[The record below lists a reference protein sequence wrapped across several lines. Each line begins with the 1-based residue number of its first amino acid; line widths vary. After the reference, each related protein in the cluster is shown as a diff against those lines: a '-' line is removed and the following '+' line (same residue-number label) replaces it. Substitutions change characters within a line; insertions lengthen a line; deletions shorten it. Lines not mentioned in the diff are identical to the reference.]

1 MIERMKKLTFLV
13 TQKEYDGF
21 IAGLREQGVVHV
33 QQLKQGQT
41 SPQLQQALDLRLRYQ
56 QAIDYLDI
64 SLKAWGESPSERLEV
79 RGKRLENTFGSEASI
94 PNNPLTSNHSP
105 LTTKSGEESLPVLEF
120 VEKLKAEEVS
130 IRHEIDEAEKNA
142 EKMEPWGN
150 FDWQSIK
157 RLQEE
162 SGMQVFFYACNAK
175 SFQQEWAEKYF
186 ATPID
191 EYRKR
196 TYFLAFSDEEP
207 DIKAERLELP
217 AGSLD
222 AYRKEAADAKEALQK
237 NHDTICWLAR
247 NYRDELEKGKALAQ
261 GEIQL
266 QQVELSDESIADG
279 AVRLMVGWT
288 LADKADELCKWLN
301 EKQVYYEL
309 EDPAYEDDVPV
320 KITNDGYTSL
330 FEPILRMYSLP
341 NYRDIDPSVFFAPF
355 FMLFFGLCLGDGG
368 YGLIVLLGGIY
379 LALKGSTDDLKS
391 YGRLGIWLGLATT
404 ICGLLMGTVFGID
417 LTKQDWAF
425 LAPVKPYFI
434 NDNGIGPIF
443 GYSPMMVIS
452 VIIGLIQVL
461 LGMVLKACKAWKN
474 YGFAYSIGTFSWVVA
489 LLSAIAL
496 FGLPA
501 CGVALPQALIYVLY
515 GLIGVSVVGI
525 FLYNNPSAYKN
536 PITGPLLNIGGGVW
550 ATYGM
555 STGLLGDL
563 LSYIRLF
570 ALGLT
575 GGVLGGVFNSLA
587 LDLTSSMP
595 WFVRWLP
602 MVLILLAGHGIT
614 FALSMISAFVH
625 PMRLTFVEFFKNAD
639 FSGGGKEYNPFRT
652 VKG

>member
-1 MIERMKKLTFLV
+1 MIEKMKKLTFLV

-41 SPQLQQALDLRLRYQ
+41 SSALQKAIDTRLRFQ

-64 SLKAWGESPSERLEV
+64 SLKAWGKDPSQ
-79 RGKRLENTFGSEASI
+79 
-94 PNNPLTSNHSP
+94 PPL
-105 LTTKSGEESLPVLEF
+105 KGEESSPLKGELERVCGIALLDY
-120 VEKLKAEEVS
+120 VEHLKADEVS
-130 IRHEIDEAEKNA
+130 IRHTIDETEKNIQ
-142 EKMEPWGN
+142 KLEPWGN
-150 FDWQSIK
+150 FDWESIQ
-157 RLQEE
+157 RLQQE
-162 SGMQVFFYACNAK
+162 SGMQVYFYACNTK
-175 SFQQEWAEKYF
+175 SFQADWAEKYF
-186 ATPID
+186 ATTID
-191 EYRKR
+191 EHNKR
-196 TYFLAFSDEEP
+196 IYFLAFSAEEP

-217 AGSLD
+217 EGSL
-222 AYRKEAADAKEALQK
+222 AQYQQKAADARKALQE
-237 NHDTICWLAR
+237 NHDMTCQIAR
-247 NYRDELEKGKALAQ
+247 EQRDALVEGLKQAQ

-266 QQVELSDESIADG
+266 REVELSDESIADG

-288 LADKADELCKWLN
+288 LADKADDLTKWLDDRHIC
-301 EKQVYYEL
+301 YEL
-309 EDPAYEDDVPV
+309 ENPAYEDDVPV
-320 KITNDGYTSL
+320 KITNGSYTRL

-368 YGLIVLLGGIY
+368 YGLLVLLGGIF
-379 LALKGSTDDLKS
+379 LALKGGNDDMKS

-404 ICGLLMGTVFGID
+404 VCGLLTGTVFGID

-425 LAPVKPYFI
+425 LAPVKPYFL
-434 NDNGIGPIF
+434 NDNGVGLLF

-461 LGMVLKACKAWKN
+461 LGMVLKGCKAWKN
-474 YGFAYSIGTFSWVVA
+474 FGFGYAIGTFSWVVA

-501 CGVALPQALIYVLY
+501 CGVALPIGLVYALY
-515 GLIGVSVVGI
+515 GIIGVSVIGI
-525 FLYNNPSAYKN
+525 FLYNNPGAYKN
-536 PITGPLLNIGGGVW
+536 PILGPLLNIGGGVW

-555 STGLLGDL
+555 ATGLLGDL

-575 GGVLGGVFNSLA
+575 GGVLGGVFNALA
-587 LDLTSSMP
+587 YDMTSSLP
-595 WFVRWLP
+595 WAIRWLP
-602 MVLILLAGHGIT
+602 MVLILLFGHGIT

-639 FSGGGKEYNPFRT
+639 FSGGGKEYTPFRV
-652 VKG
+652 VKS

>member
-64 SLKAWGESPSERLEV
+64 SLKAWDKEQGARSKEQENSNLGTTGEQSSCPLPLAPCPLE
-79 RGKRLENTFGSEASI
+79 S
-94 PNNPLTSNHSP
+94 
-105 LTTKSGEESLPVLEF
+105 

-142 EKMEPWGN
+142 EKLEPWGN
-150 FDWQSIK
+150 FDWQSIQ

-222 AYRKEAADAKEALQK
+222 AYRKEAAEAKEALQK

-247 NYRDELEKGKALAQ
+247 NYRDALEKGKALAQ

-288 LADKADELCKWLN
+288 LADKADELCKWLD
-301 EKQVYYEL
+301 EKQIYYEL
-309 EDPAYEDDVPV
+309 EDPAFEDDVPV

-341 NYRDIDPSVFFAPF
+341 NYHDIDPSVFFAPF

-368 YGLIVLLGGIY
+368 YGLLVLLGGIY
-379 LALKGSTDDLKS
+379 LALKGSDDVKS
-391 YGRLGIWLGLATT
+391 YGRLGIWLGLATMV
-404 ICGLLMGTVFGID
+404 CGLLMGTVFGID

-425 LAPVKPYFI
+425 LALVKPYFI
-434 NDNGIGPIF
+434 SDGGIGPIF
-443 GYSPMMVIS
+443 GYSPMMVFS

-474 YGFAYSIGTFSWVVA
+474 YGFAYSIGTFSWVVV

>member
-41 SPQLQQALDLRLRYQ
+41 SPALQKALDERVRYQ

-64 SLKAWGESPSERLEV
+64 SLKAWEKETPSNSPSTGR
-79 RGKRLENTFGSEASI
+79 
-94 PNNPLTSNHSP
+94 TS
-105 LTTKSGEESLPVLEF
+105 GQESLLIEDKVGRGSALLDY
-120 VEKLKAEEVS
+120 VETLRAEEVS
-130 IRHEIDEAEKNA
+130 IRHKIDEAEKNA
-142 EKMEPWGN
+142 QKLEPWGN
-150 FDWQSIK
+150 FDWESIK
-157 RLQEE
+157 KLQQE
-162 SGMQVFFYACNAK
+162 SGMQVYFYACATK
-175 SFQQEWAEKYF
+175 SFHAEWAEKYF

-191 EYRKR
+191 EYQKR
-196 TYFLAFSDEEP
+196 TYFLAFSNEEP

-217 AGSLD
+217 AGSLEQ
-222 AYRKEAADAKEALQK
+222 YKKELADAKEALQK
-237 NHDTICWLAR
+237 NHDTICEIAR
-247 NYRDELEKGKALAQ
+247 KYRNVLEQGMKEAQ

-266 QQVELSDESIADG
+266 RQVELSDETIADG

-288 LADKADELCKWLN
+288 LEEKAEALAKWLD

-320 KITNDGYTSL
+320 KIKNDSYTRL

-368 YGLIVLLGGIY
+368 YGLLVLLGGIY
-379 LALKGSTDDLKS
+379 LALKGNEETKS

-404 ICGLLMGTVFGID
+404 VCGLLTGTFFGID
-417 LTKQDWAF
+417 LSKQEWAF
-425 LAPVKPYFI
+425 LAPVKPYFL
-434 NDNGIGPIF
+434 NDNGVGPIF

-461 LGMVLKACKAWKN
+461 LGMVLKGCKAWKN
-474 YGFAYSIGTFSWVVA
+474 YGFGYAIGTFSWVVA

-501 CGVALPQALIYVLY
+501 CGVALPQAVVYTLY
-515 GLIGVSVVGI
+515 GIIGVSVVGI

-536 PITGPLLNIGGGVW
+536 PITGPLLNIGGGIW

-555 STGLLGDL
+555 ATGLLGDL

-587 LDLTSSMP
+587 YDMTSSLP
-595 WFVRWLP
+595 WTIRWLP

-639 FSGGGKEYNPFRT
+639 FSGGGKEYTPFKT
-652 VKG
+652 VHSS

>member
-1 MIERMKKLTFLV
+1 MIEKMKKLTFLV

-64 SLKAWGESPSERLEV
+64 SLKAWDKEQGARSKEQENSNPDTTGEQSSCPLPLAPCPLE
-79 RGKRLENTFGSEASI
+79 S
-94 PNNPLTSNHSP
+94 
-105 LTTKSGEESLPVLEF
+105 

-237 NHDTICWLAR
+237 NHDTICWIAR
-247 NYRDELEKGKALAQ
+247 NYRDALEKGKALAQ

-288 LADKADELCKWLN
+288 LANKADELCKWLD
-301 EKQVYYEL
+301 EKQVFYEL

-341 NYRDIDPSVFFAPF
+341 NYHDIDPSVFFAPF

-368 YGLIVLLGGIY
+368 YGLLVLLGGIY
-379 LALKGSTDDLKS
+379 LALKGSNDVKS
-391 YGRLGIWLGLATT
+391 YGRLGIWLGLATMV
-404 ICGLLMGTVFGID
+404 CGLLMGTVFGID

-443 GYSPMMVIS
+443 GYSPMMVFS

>member
-1 MIERMKKLTFLV
+1 MIEKMKKLTFLV

-64 SLKAWGESPSERLEV
+64 SLKAWEDSLTPDPSPRRGENFPEAPLPFTPPLE
-79 RGKRLENTFGSEASI
+79 GTGEA
-94 PNNPLTSNHSP
+94 
-105 LTTKSGEESLPVLEF
+105 VLEY
-120 VEKLKAEEVS
+120 VERLKAEEVN

-142 EKMEPWGN
+142 EKLEPWGN
-150 FDWQSIK
+150 FDWQSIQ

-162 SGMQVFFYACNAK
+162 TGMQVFFYACNAK

-196 TYFLAFSDEEP
+196 TYFLAFSNEEP

-237 NHDTICWLAR
+237 NHDTICWLAH
-247 NYRDELEKGKALAQ
+247 NYRDALEKGKALAQ

-288 LADKADELCKWLN
+288 LADKADELCKWLD

-309 EDPAYEDDVPV
+309 EDPAFEDDVPV
-320 KITNDGYTSL
+320 KITNGSYTSL

-341 NYRDIDPSVFFAPF
+341 NYHDIDPSVFFAPF

-368 YGLIVLLGGIY
+368 YGLLVLLGGIY
-379 LALKGSTDDLKS
+379 LALKGSDDVKS
-391 YGRLGIWLGLATT
+391 YGRLGIWLGLSTMV
-404 ICGLLMGTVFGID
+404 CGLLMGTFFGID

-434 NDNGIGPIF
+434 SDGGIGPIF
-443 GYSPMMVIS
+443 GYSPMMVFS

-474 YGFAYSIGTFSWVVA
+474 YGFAYSIGTFSWVVV

-515 GLIGVSVVGI
+515 GLIGMSVVGI

>member
-64 SLKAWGESPSERLEV
+64 SLKAWDKEQGARSKEQENSNLGTTGEQSSCPLPLAPCPLE
-79 RGKRLENTFGSEASI
+79 S
-94 PNNPLTSNHSP
+94 
-105 LTTKSGEESLPVLEF
+105 

-142 EKMEPWGN
+142 EKLEPWGN

-217 AGSLD
+217 VGSLD
-222 AYRKEAADAKEALQK
+222 AYRKEAAEAKEALQK

-288 LADKADELCKWLN
+288 LADKADELCKWLD
-301 EKQVYYEL
+301 EKQVFYEL

-368 YGLIVLLGGIY
+368 YGLLVLLGGIY
-379 LALKGSTDDLKS
+379 LALKGSDDVKS
-391 YGRLGIWLGLATT
+391 YGRLGIWLGLATMV
-404 ICGLLMGTVFGID
+404 CGLLMGTVFGID

-443 GYSPMMVIS
+443 GYSPMMVFS

-639 FSGGGKEYNPFRT
+639 FSGGGKEYNPFRM

>member
-64 SLKAWGESPSERLEV
+64 SLKAWDKEQGARSKEQENSNLGTTGEQSSCPLPLAPCPLE
-79 RGKRLENTFGSEASI
+79 S
-94 PNNPLTSNHSP
+94 
-105 LTTKSGEESLPVLEF
+105 

-142 EKMEPWGN
+142 EKLEPWGN
-150 FDWQSIK
+150 FDWQSIQ

-162 SGMQVFFYACNAK
+162 TGMQVFFYACNAK

-222 AYRKEAADAKEALQK
+222 TYRKEAADAKEALQK

-288 LADKADELCKWLN
+288 LADKADELCKWLD
-301 EKQVYYEL
+301 EKQVFYEL

-341 NYRDIDPSVFFAPF
+341 NYHDIDPSVFFAPF

-368 YGLIVLLGGIY
+368 YGLLVLLGGTF
-379 LALKGSTDDLKS
+379 LALKGDEETKS
-391 YGRLGIWLGLATT
+391 YGRLGIWLGLATMV
-404 ICGLLMGTVFGID
+404 CGLLMGTVFGID

-443 GYSPMMVIS
+443 GYSPMMVFS

>member
-64 SLKAWGESPSERLEV
+64 SLKAWDKEQGARSKEQENSNLGTTGEQSSCPLPLAPCPLE
-79 RGKRLENTFGSEASI
+79 S
-94 PNNPLTSNHSP
+94 
-105 LTTKSGEESLPVLEF
+105 

-222 AYRKEAADAKEALQK
+222 TYRKEAADAKEALQK

-288 LADKADELCKWLN
+288 LADKADELCKWLD
-301 EKQVYYEL
+301 EKQVFYEL

-341 NYRDIDPSVFFAPF
+341 NYHDIDPSVFFAPF

-368 YGLIVLLGGIY
+368 YGLLVLLCGIY
-379 LALKGSTDDLKS
+379 LALKGSDDVKS
-391 YGRLGIWLGLATT
+391 YGRLGIWLGLATMV
-404 ICGLLMGTVFGID
+404 CGLLMGTVFGID

-443 GYSPMMVIS
+443 GYSPMMVFS

-639 FSGGGKEYNPFRT
+639 FSGGGKEYNPFRA

>member
-64 SLKAWGESPSERLEV
+64 SLKAWDKEQGARSKEQENSNLGTTGEQSSCPLPLAPCPLE
-79 RGKRLENTFGSEASI
+79 S
-94 PNNPLTSNHSP
+94 
-105 LTTKSGEESLPVLEF
+105 

-222 AYRKEAADAKEALQK
+222 TYRKEAADAKEALQK

-288 LADKADELCKWLN
+288 LADKADELCKWLD
-301 EKQVYYEL
+301 EKQVFYEL

-341 NYRDIDPSVFFAPF
+341 NYHDIDPSVFFAPF

-368 YGLIVLLGGIY
+368 YGLLVLLGGTF
-379 LALKGSTDDLKS
+379 LALKGDEETKS
-391 YGRLGIWLGLATT
+391 YGRLGIWLGLATMV
-404 ICGLLMGTVFGID
+404 CGLLMGTVFGID

-443 GYSPMMVIS
+443 GYSPMMVFS

>member
-64 SLKAWGESPSERLEV
+64 SLKAWDKEQGARSKEQENSNLGTTGEQSSCPLPLAPCPLE
-79 RGKRLENTFGSEASI
+79 S
-94 PNNPLTSNHSP
+94 
-105 LTTKSGEESLPVLEF
+105 

-222 AYRKEAADAKEALQK
+222 TYRKEAADAKEALQK

-288 LADKADELCKWLN
+288 LADKADELCKWLD
-301 EKQVYYEL
+301 EKQVFYEL

-341 NYRDIDPSVFFAPF
+341 NYHDIDPSVFFAPF

-368 YGLIVLLGGIY
+368 YGLLVLLGGTF
-379 LALKGSTDDLKS
+379 LALKGDEETKS
-391 YGRLGIWLGLATT
+391 YGRLGIWLGLATMV
-404 ICGLLMGTVFGID
+404 CGLLMGTVFGID

-443 GYSPMMVIS
+443 GYSPMMVFS

-515 GLIGVSVVGI
+515 GLIGMSVVGI

-639 FSGGGKEYNPFRT
+639 FSGGGKEYNPFRA

>member
-1 MIERMKKLTFLV
+1 MIEKMKKLTFLV
-13 TQKEYDGF
+13 TQKEYDTF
-21 IAGLREQGVVHV
+21 IDGLREQGVVHV

-41 SPQLQQALDLRLRYQ
+41 SPALQQAMDLRLRYQ
-56 QAIDYLDI
+56 QALDYLDI
-64 SLKAWGESPSERLEV
+64 SLSAWGKETPSPSPKKENPDVSLSREDIEGSDRL
-79 RGKRLENTFGSEASI
+79 LNY
-94 PNNPLTSNHSP
+94 
-105 LTTKSGEESLPVLEF
+105 

-130 IRHEIDEAEKNA
+130 IRHTIDEAEKNVQRL
-142 EKMEPWGN
+142 EPWGN
-150 FDWQSIK
+150 FNWEDLK
-157 RLQEE
+157 RLQQE
-162 SGMQVFFYACNAK
+162 SGLQVYFYACASK

-186 ATPID
+186 ATTID

-217 AGSLD
+217 SGSL
-222 AYRKEAADAKEALQK
+222 AQYQQEAKEAREALQK
-237 NHDTICWLAR
+237 NHNTTCQLCREHRQLLA
-247 NYRDELEKGKALAQ
+247 DGMQQAQ
-261 GEIQL
+261 SEIQL
-266 QQVELSDESIADG
+266 RQVELSDESIADG
-279 AVRLMVGWT
+279 VVRLMVGWT
-288 LADKADELCKWLN
+288 LADKAEDLAKWLDA
-301 EKQVYYEL
+301 QHIYYEL
-309 EDPAYEDDVPV
+309 ENPAYEDDVPV

-341 NYRDIDPSVFFAPF
+341 SYHDIDPSLFFAPF

-368 YGLIVLLGGIY
+368 YGLLVLLGGIF
-379 LALKGSTDDLKS
+379 LALKGSEETKS

-404 ICGLLMGTVFGID
+404 ICGLLTGTVFGID
-417 LTKQDWAF
+417 LTKQDWAL
-425 LAPVKPYFI
+425 LAPVKPYFL
-434 NDNGIGPIF
+434 NDNGVGPIF

-452 VIIGLIQVL
+452 VIIGLVQVL
-461 LGMVLKACKAWKN
+461 LGMVLKGCKAWKN
-474 YGFAYSIGTFSWVVA
+474 FGFGYAIGTFSWVIA
-489 LLSAIAL
+489 LLAAIAL

-501 CGVALPQALIYVLY
+501 CGVALPTAVVYTLY
-515 GLIGVSVVGI
+515 GVIGVSVIGI

-536 PITGPLLNIGGGVW
+536 PILGPLLNIGGGVW

-555 STGLLGDL
+555 ATGLLGDL

-587 LDLTSSMP
+587 YDMTSSLP
-595 WFVRWLP
+595 WTIRWLP

-639 FSGGGKEYNPFRT
+639 FSGGGKEYTPFR
-652 VKG
+652 KLKLNQ

>member
-64 SLKAWGESPSERLEV
+64 SLKAWEDSLTPDPSPRRGENFPEAPLPFTPPLE
-79 RGKRLENTFGSEASI
+79 GTGEA
-94 PNNPLTSNHSP
+94 
-105 LTTKSGEESLPVLEF
+105 VLEY
-120 VEKLKAEEVS
+120 VERLKAEEVS

-142 EKMEPWGN
+142 EKLEPWGN

-196 TYFLAFSDEEP
+196 TYFLAFSNEEP

-217 AGSLD
+217 ADSLD
-222 AYRKEAADAKEALQK
+222 AYRKEAAEAKEALQK

-288 LADKADELCKWLN
+288 LADKADELCKWLD
-301 EKQVYYEL
+301 EKQVFYEL

-368 YGLIVLLGGIY
+368 YGLLVLLGGIY
-379 LALKGSTDDLKS
+379 LALKGSDDVKS
-391 YGRLGIWLGLATT
+391 YGRLGIWLGLATMV
-404 ICGLLMGTVFGID
+404 CGLLMGTVFGID
-417 LTKQDWAF
+417 LTKQEWAF

-443 GYSPMMVIS
+443 GYSPMMVFS

>member
-64 SLKAWGESPSERLEV
+64 SLKAWEDSLTPDPSPRRGENFPEAPLPFTPPLE
-79 RGKRLENTFGSEASI
+79 GTGEA
-94 PNNPLTSNHSP
+94 
-105 LTTKSGEESLPVLEF
+105 VLEY
-120 VEKLKAEEVS
+120 VERLKAEEVN

-142 EKMEPWGN
+142 EKLEPWGN

-191 EYRKR
+191 DYRKR
-196 TYFLAFSDEEP
+196 TYFLAFSNEEP

-217 AGSLD
+217 TGSLD
-222 AYRKEAADAKEALQK
+222 AYRKEAAEAKEALQK

-288 LADKADELCKWLN
+288 LADKADELCKWLD
-301 EKQVYYEL
+301 EKQVFYEL

-368 YGLIVLLGGIY
+368 YGLLVLLGGIY
-379 LALKGSTDDLKS
+379 LALKGSDDVKS
-391 YGRLGIWLGLATT
+391 YGRLGIWLGLATMV
-404 ICGLLMGTVFGID
+404 CGLLMGTVFGID

-425 LAPVKPYFI
+425 LAPVKPYSI

-443 GYSPMMVIS
+443 GYSPMMVFS

-474 YGFAYSIGTFSWVVA
+474 YGFAYSIGTFSWIVA
-489 LLSAIAL
+489 LLSIVVL
-496 FGLPA
+496 MCLPE
-501 CGVALPQALIYVLY
+501 GSEVLEFVPYIPY
-515 GLIGVSVVGI
+515 GILGISTIGI